1 MKDHE
6 RERNIAAQNRGRLS
20 IAQKQLKTLQ
30 WEHEVGQMLM
40 WKVDEVRQYAKD
52 TLGIRMGW
60 QLVGLG
66 ITCADSVLGVQV
78 KVGGI
83 RNVGWRQSAYTLAP
97 SSNPVSPTNIHTPGS
112 THLLPCNSH

>member
-78 KVGGI
+78 MLQRHEQLESDIAQMK
-83 RNVGWRQSAYTLAP
+83 SL
-97 SSNPVSPTNIHTPGS
+97 GS
-112 THLLPCNSH
+112 L